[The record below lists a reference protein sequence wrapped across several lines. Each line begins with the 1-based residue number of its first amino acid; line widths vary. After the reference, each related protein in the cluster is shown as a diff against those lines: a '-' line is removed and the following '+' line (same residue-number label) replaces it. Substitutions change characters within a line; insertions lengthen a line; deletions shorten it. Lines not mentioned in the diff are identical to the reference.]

1 MYTSYD
7 QLCILHIKLCILHM
21 IMYIWEV
28 PEMGGLAVLI
38 PLKVAGSSSVQADV
52 AVNKTLIT

>member
-1 MYTSYD
+1 MYITYKVMYITYD
-7 QLCILHIKLCILHM
+7 NIYI
-21 IMYIWEV
+21 YIWEV

>member
-1 MYTSYD
+1 MYITYKVMYITYD
-7 QLCILHIKLCILHM
+7 NI
-21 IMYIWEV
+21 YIWEV

>member
-1 MYTSYD
+1 
-7 QLCILHIKLCILHM
+7 M
-21 IMYIWEV
+21 IIYIYIWEV